1 MVSELKQILSQASK
15 ILAKSKHIRPNY
27 ESKLIMSKLI
37 NRDLLEIFVNSD
49 LKITESEKKI
59 FFRNIFKRYEGKPL
73 SKIFGFKEFYSND
86 FYVNNHT
93 LDPRPESELIVD
105 AVLKIEVKKGNRNL
119 NILDLGVGS
128 GCLLISL
135 LKELGFQNEV
145 RGMGV
150 DVCDKALMIAKKNVR
165 KFGLENKIIL
175 LKSDWFSKIE
185 EKFDIIISNPPY
197 IDREYLCKLSEE
209 VIDYDPIIALDGGKK
224 GLEGYKVISENCF
237 NFLKKDGYIC
247 LEIGE
252 GQKKDVEKLFNKK
265 GLKKI
270 FDFKDL
276 LGIDRVLVFKK

>member
-1 MVSELKQILSQASK
+1 MVSELKQVLSQASK

-59 FFRNIFKRYEGKPL
+59 FFRNIFKRYKGKPL

-135 LKELGFQNEV
+135 VKELVFQNEV

-185 EKFDIIISNPPY
+185 EKFDIIISNPLH
-197 IDREYLCKLSEE
+197 R
-209 VIDYDPIIALDGGKK
+209 
-224 GLEGYKVISENCF
+224 
-237 NFLKKDGYIC
+237 
-247 LEIGE
+247 
-252 GQKKDVEKLFNKK
+252 
-265 GLKKI
+265 
-270 FDFKDL
+270 
-276 LGIDRVLVFKK
+276 